1 MWLVAGVKLRYRRYL
16 DIVMTAWAGAKLLSI
31 TFRSGSQSRARTCGS
46 RPEVEQNLTRHFTD
60 IPSST
65 YILDRKIFLNIT
77 TGHLLHSEPLRE
89 EVEGVEQE
97 AGAVPD
103 GCVRP
108 EPLLGPQ
115 RRGQPPH
122 GRGHCRETGLAS
134 RDMQQSGHLCVW
146 LAPPRTPRSCPRS
159 KHCL

>member
-1 MWLVAGVKLRYRRYL
+1 MAGGWCEAPPPQISRYCHDGLGRSQIAVNNISVWVTVKSSHL
-16 DIVMTAWAGAKLLSI
+16 LLS
-31 TFRSGSQSRARTCGS
+31 
-46 RPEVEQNLTRHFTD
+46 PEVEQNLTWHFTD

-77 TGHLLHSEPLRE
+77 TEHQSHSEPLRE

-103 GCVRP
+103 GRVRP

-134 RDMQQSGHLCVW
+134 RDML
-146 LAPPRTPRSCPRS
+146 
-159 KHCL
+159 

>member
-1 MWLVAGVKLRYRRYL
+1 MCGVAGVKLRHRRYL

-31 TFRSGSQSRARTCGS
+31 TFRSGSQSRARTCCS
-46 RPEVEQNLTRHFTD
+46 QPEVEQNLTWHFTD
-60 IPSST
+60 IPSSRT
-65 YILDRKIFLNIT
+65 NIHRQENIPQYYNRT
-77 TGHLLHSEPLRE
+77 PLHSEPLRE

-103 GCVRP
+103 GRVRP

-134 RDMQQSGHLCVW
+134 RDML
-146 LAPPRTPRSCPRS
+146 
-159 KHCL
+159 